1 MVKPLF
7 KDVPNRFGNP
17 KVSVGLPDRPVSSH
31 ANLGI
36 KSKSIS
42 DLGPA
47 TKPLKSNQRVERWEK
62 AHKEHIESEAKKSAA
77 RDQYKRT
84 QMQNR
89 SAALEKQEPQKPYHI
104 NRAK

>member
-1 MVKPLF
+1 M
-7 KDVPNRFGNP
+7 
-17 KVSVGLPDRPVSSH
+17 SVGLPDRPISAH

-47 TKPLKSNQRVERWEK
+47 TTKIRTNHQAERWEK
-62 AHKEHIESEAKKSAA
+62 AHKEHIETQAKKAAA
-77 RDQYKRT
+77 RDEYKRV

-89 SAALEKQEPQKPYHI
+89 TAEMEKHEPPKPYHI
-104 NRAK
+104 NRPK